1 MLRLAPYTR
10 RLMPPSFVDRLHARV
25 AAGSAPVCVGL
36 DPRLD
41 ALPVGVAP
49 GADPAARIVA
59 FYREVMPAIAPHV
72 PAVKPNVAF
81 FERYGAP
88 GFGAYAEVC
97 ALAQAQ
103 GLLVI
108 GDVKRGD
115 IDSTAAAYA
124 DFHLDVAD
132 AVTLH
137 PWLGRDSLAP
147 FLRRCGS
154 GKGAGKAVFVLVR
167 TSNPS
172 AVDLQGLRL
181 QDGGEV
187 SDAVARAVDVWGR
200 DFDGDFAPVGAVVGA
215 TWPDDLARLRALM
228 PRAPIL
234 IPGVGAQGASV
245 SDTLAAFDGRGFGGI
260 VNQSRGVLQ
269 CFQPT
274 DSNWLDQVRGA
285 AQAFAREMRRALSAR
300 AEATGR

>member
-1 MLRLAPYTR
+1 MSSLAPYTGDA
-10 RLMPPSFVDRLHARV
+10 MPPSFVDRLHARV

-41 ALPVGVAP
+41 ALPAGLAT
-49 GADPAARIVA
+49 GADPATRIVA
-59 FYREVMPAIAPHV
+59 FYREVLPAIAPHV

-97 ALAQAQ
+97 ALAQAR

-108 GDVKRGD
+108 GDIKRGD

-124 DFHLDVAD
+124 EFHLDVAD

-137 PWLGRDSLAP
+137 PLLGRDSLAP
-147 FLRRCGS
+147 FLKRCATG
-154 GKGAGKAVFVLVR
+154 GKAIFVLVR
-167 TSNPS
+167 TSNAS
-172 AVDLQGLRL
+172 AVEVQGLRL
-181 QDGGEV
+181 EGGGEL
-187 SDAVARAVDVWGR
+187 SEALARAVDAWGHE
-200 DFDGDFAPVGAVVGA
+200 FEGEYAPVGAVVGA
-215 TWPDDLARLRALM
+215 TYPDELGRLRALM
-228 PRAPIL
+228 PRASIL

-274 DSNWLDQVRGA
+274 DSNWLDQVRDA

>member
-1 MLRLAPYTR
+1 
-10 RLMPPSFVDRLHARV
+10 MPPSFVDRLHARV

-41 ALPVGVAP
+41 ALPVGVAA

-59 FYREVMPAIAPHV
+59 FYREVLPALAPHV

-97 ALAQAQ
+97 TLAKAHD
-103 GLLVI
+103 LLVI

-124 DFHLDVAD
+124 EFHLDVAD

-137 PWLGRDSLAP
+137 PLLGRDSLAP
-147 FLRRCGS
+147 FLKRCA
-154 GKGAGKAVFVLVR
+154 KDGKAVFVLVR
-167 TSNPS
+167 TSNAS
-172 AVDLQGLRL
+172 AVELQGLRL
-181 QDGGEV
+181 EGGGVV
-187 SDAVARAVDVWGR
+187 SAAIARAIDAWGR
-200 DFDGDFAPVGAVVGA
+200 EFEGAFAPVGAVVGA
-215 TWPDDLARLRALM
+215 TYPGELAELRALM

-245 SDTLAAFDGRGFGGI
+245 TDTLAAFDGRGQGGI

-285 AQAFAREMRRALSAR
+285 ASTFAREMRQALSAR
-300 AEATGR
+300 AGAKGR